1 MTVTAAQYGE
11 IITSA
16 IQVKPW
22 GHEVVF
28 ATGENDYV
36 GKIITVTAGQSLSLQ
51 YHDRKDETIRVISGE
66 ATLEHGPSADHLRTG
81 VMRPGDTVHL
91 APSVVHR
98 LTAITDAVFVEV
110 STAGPGWRHDVV
122 RLADRYGRSG
132 TSAP

>member
-1 MTVTAAQYGE
+1 MTVSTFQYAE

-16 IQVKPW
+16 VQVKPW
-22 GHEVVF
+22 GNEVVF

-36 GKIITVTAGQSLSLQ
+36 GKIITVDAGQALSLQ
-51 YHDRKDETIRVISGE
+51 YHDRKDETIRVMSGE
-66 ATLEHGPSADHLRTG
+66 ATLEHGPSADRLSTR

-98 LTAITDAVFVEV
+98 LTALTDVVFVEV
-110 STAGPGWRHDVV
+110 STAGPGLRDYVV
-122 RLADRYGRSG
+122 RLSDRYGRSG